1 MQLFMQVSSSDTVLY
16 ESSDQESGP
25 IYAEDLPEGTTVE
38 CLCGEFSLDNED
50 SEVVLCPECN
60 IHHHVACTGMK
71 DLRNDEKFLC
81 PHCWANPLR
90 EKLKAKTTLI
100 VSPSS
105 ISFQWQEEIEK
116 HQNGLSVFVYDGIQS
131 HGFVSPATF
140 ARHDIVL
147 TTYEVLKKELY
158 FTDLP
163 HSKSEFPAS

>member
-25 IYAEDLPEGTTVE
+25 IYAEDLPESTTVE

-90 EKLKAKTTLI
+90 
-100 VSPSS
+100 VSGAEF
-105 ISFQWQEEIEK
+105 I
-116 HQNGLSVFVYDGIQS
+116 LL
-131 HGFVSPATF
+131 VSCM
-140 ARHDIVL
+140 
-147 TTYEVLKKELY
+147 LY
-158 FTDLP
+158 RGCNTVDHKMNHANFMQ
-163 HSKSEFPAS
+163 